1 MLRSCAVIVRD
12 DSAEALF
19 PLYLALVRGLK
30 IWSKNLVPDIYSL
43 MRAFVVVIRQ
53 PFMVDMIKMI
63 QAKTNEVVKALFF
76 NDPDTGFGVP
86 VRLGRTRC
94 KRRLKSAAG
103 GGPKVQH
110 FSR

>member
-1 MLRSCAVIVRD
+1 MMMVGTELCRVAVVPRD

-76 NDPDTGFGVP
+76 NDTDTGFGVP
-86 VRLGRTRC
+86 VWIMNQLHLIGTLR
-94 KRRLKSAAG
+94 RRLF
-103 GGPKVQH
+103 V
-110 FSR
+110 